1 MKHQTVLGRDS
12 ALRGPRRR
20 AKRQAAEPNRVRR
33 TIHPFRFT
41 RCRMAG
47 TAFIQAFSGAVSC
60 LLIFLGMFALTA
72 NVRAQATY
80 EHILHYDSRVVVQ
93 TNGAL
98 SVTETIDVQAEG
110 DKIKHG
116 IYRDFPQL
124 YHGPLGLRIK
134 TGFTVQSVTRDG
146 QPEAYHLADRANG
159 VRVYIGQEETLVS
172 RGEHTYQ
179 LVYTTDRQLGFFAG
193 HDELYWNVTG
203 NGWAFSIDD
212 VTATVLL
219 PAGAAVQKVTAYTGA
234 QGDKGQDF
242 TATNFDNQAVFKT
255 TRRLPAENGLT
266 VVVEWPKG
274 FVIPPTFA
282 AGWRDFYRNNPG
294 MICLLGGWLLTLAYF
309 IGVKLS
315 VAKSPPPGVIIPRY
329 APPADFSPAAVRF
342 LARMGFDNRT
352 FAAAVLNLAVQGA
365 FKICEGRRGVFHKK
379 IYSLV
384 PPRSAAR
391 LELSVGEDLVR
402 RELVGDGRVLV
413 LEQANYATLQAAQQK
428 LKTHFA
434 SQMKGT
440 LFNTNLRF
448 WFPGPLLMAAVLVL
462 AVQATADIKG
472 AGVALIISALG
483 TLLVLGVLQA
493 RYLFLTIFTCLFVG
507 IFGAVVIFDP
517 SVSLPGWMFLLP
529 ALLTATNYIFFNRMK
544 TPTPEGRKILDEIEG
559 FKMYL
564 SVAERDQLN
573 LKGAPERTPQLFE
586 QFLPYAFALG
596 VEKIWQQKF
605 AGVLAAAG
613 TNPGETA
620 YSPAWYYGDSW
631 QDNLASGTFAGA
643 LGDSLAGAISS
654 ASTAPGSGDGGGGGG
669 GCSGG
674 GGGGGGGGGW

>member
-1 MKHQTVLGRDS
+1 
-12 ALRGPRRR
+12 
-20 AKRQAAEPNRVRR
+20 
-33 TIHPFRFT
+33 
-41 RCRMAG
+41 
-47 TAFIQAFSGAVSC
+47 
-60 LLIFLGMFALTA
+60 MFALTA

-179 LVYTTDRQLGFFAG
+179 LVYTTDRQLGFFAD
-193 HDELYWNVTG
+193 HDDLYWNVTG

-234 QGDKGQDF
+234 QGERGRDF

-266 VVVEWPKG
+266 VVVDWPKG

-294 MICLLGGWLLTLAYF
+294 LICLLGGWLLTLAYF

-329 APPADFSPAAVRF
+329 APPADFSPAAVRY
-342 LARMGFDNRT
+342 LARMGFDKRT
-352 FAAAVLNLAVQGA
+352 FAAAVLNLAVSGA
-365 FKICEGRRGVFHKK
+365 FKICEERHGAFHRK
-379 IYSLV
+379 IYTLV
-384 PPRSAAR
+384 PGRQAGR
-391 LELSVGEDLVR
+391 KLSVGEDLVR
-402 RELVGDGRVLV
+402 HELVGDGRALV
-413 LEQANYATLQAAQQK
+413 LEQANYATLQAAQRK
-428 LKTHFA
+428 LKTYFA
-434 SQMKGT
+434 AQIKDT
-440 LFNTNLRF
+440 LFNTNRRF
-448 WFPGPLLMAAVLVL
+448 WFAGTLLMAAFLVQTVLL
-462 AVQATADIKG
+462 TTDSNGA
-472 AGVALIISALG
+472 AGVALIGSALG
-483 TLLVLGVLQA
+483 TLLVLWVIRA
-493 RYLFLTIFTCLFVG
+493 RVYVIAIFFCFFAGFFAFAMVRE
-507 IFGAVVIFDP
+507 P
-517 SVSLPGWMFLLP
+517 SVSCWMILLP
-529 ALLTATNYIFFNRMK
+529 ALLAATNYFFFDRMK
-544 TPTPEGRKILDEIEG
+544 TPTAAGRKILDEIEG

-605 AGVLAAAG
+605 ADVLAAAG
-613 TNPGETA
+613 TTPGEPA

-631 QDNLASGTFAGA
+631 QDNLAAGTFAGA